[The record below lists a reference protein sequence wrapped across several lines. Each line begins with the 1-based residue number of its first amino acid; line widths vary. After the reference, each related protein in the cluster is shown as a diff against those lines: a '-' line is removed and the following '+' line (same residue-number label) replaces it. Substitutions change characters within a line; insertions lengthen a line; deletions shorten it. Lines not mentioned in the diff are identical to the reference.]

1 MEGLIFLIIGGLFE
15 PAWVFSLER
24 AGREREN
31 VKKKAAWLAAMLFFT
46 YLSLFFMSRGMLTMD
61 VGVSYA
67 IWTAVGALAT
77 IAISRFVNSEE
88 LGARKI
94 LAISMIIIGI
104 AGLEIVAGGSS

>member
-15 PAWVFSLER
+15 PAWVLALEK
-24 AGREREN
+24 AGMERKN
-31 VKKKAAWLAAMLFFT
+31 PKRRAAWLAAMLFFT

-61 VGVSYA
+61 VGISYA

-77 IAISRFVNSEE
+77 IAISRVVNSEE
-88 LGARKI
+88 LGSRKI

-104 AGLEIVAGGSS
+104 AGLEIFAGGSS